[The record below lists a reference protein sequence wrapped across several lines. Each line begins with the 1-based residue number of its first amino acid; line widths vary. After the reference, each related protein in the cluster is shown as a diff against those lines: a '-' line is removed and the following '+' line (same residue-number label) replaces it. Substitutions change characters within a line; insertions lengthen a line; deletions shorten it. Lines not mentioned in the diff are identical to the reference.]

1 MKIGYF
7 TVFAFF
13 SPRYMRG
20 IAFQLNWA
28 NMACIAYVQGSLE
41 LVLAMI
47 GYQEVLRGRLFLFFN
62 IAALII
68 DADTQEVL
76 SQLIGKPLNNLFRNL
91 GLSRNLSI
99 QLKFYE
105 HKAKSF
111 QHGWFGLAK

>member
-1 MKIGYF
+1 
-7 TVFAFF
+7 
-13 SPRYMRG
+13 
-20 IAFQLNWA
+20 
-28 NMACIAYVQGSLE
+28 
-41 LVLAMI
+41 MI
-47 GYQEVLRGRLFLFFN
+47 GYQEVLRGRDFFKKFQNKLFFN

-76 SQLIGKPLNNLFRNL
+76 SQLIGKPLNSLFRNL

-111 QHGWFGLAK
+111 QHGWFGLVK